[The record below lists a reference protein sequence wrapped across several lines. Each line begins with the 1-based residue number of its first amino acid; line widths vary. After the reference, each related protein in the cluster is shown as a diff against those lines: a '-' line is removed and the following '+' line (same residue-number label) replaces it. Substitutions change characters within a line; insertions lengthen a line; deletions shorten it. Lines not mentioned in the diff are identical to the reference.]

1 MDVCVCENRHIL
13 GMNAPALSALPQ
25 NVYCS
30 RAMVLVGASDLLCC
44 EALPCIKHE
53 QQPHPRVC
61 IGITM
66 PQLHCL
72 LACHVQENHGDVL
85 QL

>member
-1 MDVCVCENRHIL
+1 
-13 GMNAPALSALPQ
+13 
-25 NVYCS
+25 
-30 RAMVLVGASDLLCC
+30 MVLVGASDLLCC